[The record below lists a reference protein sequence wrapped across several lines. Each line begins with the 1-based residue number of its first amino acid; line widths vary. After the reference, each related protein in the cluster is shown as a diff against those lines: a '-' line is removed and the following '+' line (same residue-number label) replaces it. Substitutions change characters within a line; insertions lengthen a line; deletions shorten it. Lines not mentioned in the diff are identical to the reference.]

1 MCVFSLGWNL
11 IKKLSFNFTRHFSV
25 ELFTHLFLPD
35 FDLLNLNLWD
45 NIIYLVLVT
54 FKLAKLKWLQKGK
67 LKTFFYDLQYNNA
80 QFMVTM
86 RMIWSWYIMQK
97 QVDAQYISVLGI
109 DIYGF
114 KQEVQNIDVAN
125 NYVYYMVYLDNVD

>member
-1 MCVFSLGWNL
+1 
-11 IKKLSFNFTRHFSV
+11 
-25 ELFTHLFLPD
+25 
-35 FDLLNLNLWD
+35 
-45 NIIYLVLVT
+45 
-54 FKLAKLKWLQKGK
+54 
-67 LKTFFYDLQYNNA
+67 
-80 QFMVTM
+80 
-86 RMIWSWYIMQK
+86 MQK